1 MKTKNLPFLILIGM
15 SSVSCATI
23 LTGTSDDVSFKS
35 EPAGATVFVKNIEKC
50 QTPCIVSV
58 QRTLSK
64 STAEIKLDG
73 YQDQSVK
80 LEKTFNPVSL
90 VNILIGGAIGV
101 AVDAATGSL
110 TKYQKKTYEVK
121 MEAN

>member
-1 MKTKNLPFLILIGM
+1 MKKRNLPFLILIGM

-23 LTGTSDDVSFKS
+23 LTGTSDDVSFTS
-35 EPAGATVFVKNIEKC
+35 NPSGASVFVKNVEKC
-50 QTPCIVSV
+50 KTPCNATV

-64 STAEIKLDG
+64 STAELKLDG

-110 TKYQKKTYEVK
+110 TKYQKKTYEVEL
-121 MEAN
+121 EAK